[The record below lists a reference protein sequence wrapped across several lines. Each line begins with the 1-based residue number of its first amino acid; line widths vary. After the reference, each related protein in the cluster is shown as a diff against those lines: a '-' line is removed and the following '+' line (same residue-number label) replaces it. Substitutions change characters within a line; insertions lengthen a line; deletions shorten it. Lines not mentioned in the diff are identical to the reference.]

1 MIRRLFWVGVGVTIT
16 VVAVR
21 QGRRVVARYTPEAVA
36 DRASELGRTA
46 SRRTGTFLS
55 SFRTEFGAARDAREA
70 ELVAALLADGQVH
83 PDGVRAARQGT
94 HGRHSARDASPSS
107 AAATADPEAEIAAD
121 EDELGYSF

>member
-16 VVAVR
+16 VVVIR

-46 SRRTGTFLS
+46 SRRTGTFLT
-55 SFRTEFGAARDAREA
+55 SFRAEFGAARDAREA
-70 ELVAALLADGQVH
+70 ELVAALLAEGQPH
-83 PDGVRAARQGT
+83 PDQVRAARRSA
-94 HGRHSARDASPSS
+94 HGRHAAPATS
-107 AAATADPEAEIAAD
+107 AAAAVDPDAQIEAE

>member
-16 VVAVR
+16 VVVIR

-36 DRASELGRTA
+36 DRASRLGRAA

-55 SFRTEFGAARDAREA
+55 SFRSEFGAARKAREA
-70 ELVAALLADGQVH
+70 ELVAALLAEGQVH
-83 PDGVRAARQGT
+83 PDEVRAAGRP
-94 HGRHSARDASPSS
+94 HGRHAARDGSASS